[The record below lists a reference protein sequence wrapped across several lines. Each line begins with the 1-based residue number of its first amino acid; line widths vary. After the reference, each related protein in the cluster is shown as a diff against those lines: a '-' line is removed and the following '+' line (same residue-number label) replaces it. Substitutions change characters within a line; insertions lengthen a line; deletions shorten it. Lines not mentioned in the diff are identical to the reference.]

1 MPWMTPRLGPLVSGT
16 NDVVGEAHL
25 SFAQGTVGIPLG
37 DGARN
42 NPSVY
47 GAWGSSNET
56 TGSAYRLL
64 MGEGRI
70 GLERSSG
77 MGFQWGVLEDRSSWL
92 GGHASGAF
100 GNDVRSTMVWL
111 GRSARFELDAA
122 WAISLSGTL
131 AFTHADLP
139 SYSMLQVD
147 PHVMSTWQ
155 ISAERGIRGNGRWFR
170 FALSQPLRAETGAG
184 TLTYLAGLKDGQ
196 PAYDQ
201 ATATLAPE
209 GRELELS
216 LTHETPI
223 GRGRLAVEIAHS
235 FNFFHTPGRAD
246 SRFGLAYRYSWE

>member
-1 MPWMTPRLGPLVSGT
+1 MTLLGLPTSIGGLGQRFAAQGVEVASLDSMGAPFWSSPARYMQVMPWMTPRLGPLVSGT

-139 SYSMLQVD
+139 SHSML
-147 PHVMSTWQ
+147 
-155 ISAERGIRGNGRWFR
+155 
-170 FALSQPLRAETGAG
+170 
-184 TLTYLAGLKDGQ
+184 
-196 PAYDQ
+196 
-201 ATATLAPE
+201 
-209 GRELELS
+209 
-216 LTHETPI
+216 
-223 GRGRLAVEIAHS
+223 
-235 FNFFHTPGRAD
+235 
-246 SRFGLAYRYSWE
+246 